1 MQFIQLFSI
10 FVLFLVHFDCSQAS
24 KRSPSAGSVAAS
36 AHRRS
41 AREKN
46 LPGNR
51 SNKQQIKTE
60 CPKECCEG
68 GQPMGQPPA
77 EKKSLKKFGKKA
89 VNALERKCLKAV
101 FCLCPIGGVYT

>member
-1 MQFIQLFSI
+1 MQFIRIFSI

-24 KRSPSAGSVAAS
+24 KRSPSAGSVDAS

-41 AREKN
+41 ARENN

-60 CPKECCEG
+60 CPKECCRR
-68 GQPMGQPPA
+68 GQPMVGPS
-77 EKKSLKKFGKKA
+77 KKKTSSKDSVKKA
-89 VNALERKCLKAV
+89 ATKGCLIVA
-101 FCLCPIGGVYT
+101 FCFCPHFVQ